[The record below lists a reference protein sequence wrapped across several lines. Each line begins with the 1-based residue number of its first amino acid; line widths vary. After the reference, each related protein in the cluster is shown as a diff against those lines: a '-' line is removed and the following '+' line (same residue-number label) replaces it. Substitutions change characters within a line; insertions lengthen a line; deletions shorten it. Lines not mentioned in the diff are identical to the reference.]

1 MASLSFD
8 ILEGIKSITSTTNPS
23 QRIYS
28 LILYSYMLIM
38 GICNP
43 SGEDLNYNGLYLT
56 QPELNEL
63 ACSQQLLNLPVKTE
77 HCGENI
83 GHIVSAYINPDN
95 QLQCVMELN
104 NNKNTGAVVGGFIRD
119 GLALELSLGYVV
131 DVTHSEEKL
140 RAGSKRVLEVSVVK
154 RGARDGC
161 YIMAY
166 EDKGGVFCKNH
177 KTEKLIQPTTS
188 SEWEEFCFKTRKCIN

>member
-1 MASLSFD
+1 
-8 ILEGIKSITSTTNPS
+8 
-23 QRIYS
+23 
-28 LILYSYMLIM
+28 M

-63 ACSQQLLNLPVKTE
+63 AHSHQLLNLPVKTE
-77 HCGENI
+77 HCGDNI

-140 RAGSKRVLEVSVVK
+140 RAGRKRVLEVSVVK

-166 EDKGGVFCKNH
+166 EDKGSVFCKNH
-177 KTEKLIQPTTS
+177 KTEKLIQSTTS
-188 SEWEEFCFKTRKCIN
+188 SEWEEFCFKTRN

>member
-1 MASLSFD
+1 
-8 ILEGIKSITSTTNPS
+8 
-23 QRIYS
+23 
-28 LILYSYMLIM
+28 M

-104 NNKNTGAVVGGFIRD
+104 NNKNKQDINLLKVYRGFPP
-119 GLALELSLGYVV
+119 E
-131 DVTHSEEKL
+131 
-140 RAGSKRVLEVSVVK
+140 
-154 RGARDGC
+154 
-161 YIMAY
+161 
-166 EDKGGVFCKNH
+166 
-177 KTEKLIQPTTS
+177 
-188 SEWEEFCFKTRKCIN
+188 